1 MTTAPLD
8 RRQFRRAGLSLAL
21 ALAIAPLPGVSR
33 AGLVSTPVCEAH
45 LAKADRAVATLI
57 RHDAGDAECAA
68 LHGQVRTMLE
78 VRNIYVRCMTGPV
91 RAERVSQAQASLEQA
106 TARLD
111 AVCPAVHASN

>member
-57 RHDAGDAECAA
+57 RTDAGDAECAA